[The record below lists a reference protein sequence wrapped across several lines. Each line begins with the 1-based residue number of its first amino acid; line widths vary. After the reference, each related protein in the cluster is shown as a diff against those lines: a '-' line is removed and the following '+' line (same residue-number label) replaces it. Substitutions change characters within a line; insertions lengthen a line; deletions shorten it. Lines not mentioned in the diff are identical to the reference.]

1 MHRHFEHLSA
11 RHRVG
16 VDVNKIL
23 LCPLLVRPQCR
34 RHGKILIFFNYL
46 RGFKKHTS
54 RKLSNSE
61 LHKRVTAGKA
71 EQGDACR

>member
-54 RKLSNSE
+54 RKLSNSSE
-61 LHKRVTAGKA
+61 LHQRQTESDNRQAG
-71 EQGDACR
+71 